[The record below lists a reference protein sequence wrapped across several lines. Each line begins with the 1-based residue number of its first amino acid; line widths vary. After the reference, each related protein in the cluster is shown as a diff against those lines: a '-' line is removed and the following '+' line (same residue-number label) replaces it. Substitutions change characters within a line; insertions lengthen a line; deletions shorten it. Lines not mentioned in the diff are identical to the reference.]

1 MSPSKVGELI
11 PAPHY
16 DPATDIVGGA
26 KPQVQKYIRAI
37 VTAAERLRRV
47 RKKLFVSARVRT
59 ATEKL
64 FLLSGLHCAE
74 LFTDILSAIQE
85 RGEDIEE
92 GLLLV
97 ETLGRGFRGQW
108 KMACES
114 EGESGTEG
122 GRKGCESWRMNEK
135 MVPKMSC
142 YELAIKIMIER
153 VEIMRED
160 RPPKDRIEELIEH
173 LRLLYDEEPTTQWYG
188 TPRTMIL
195 CVKEAGMG
203 RIEVATSK
211 DVWPPK
217 SFLLSWV
224 VRARK
229 LRFARE
235 GAQASE
241 ALIREVNR
249 KVHELALGSGITD
262 KQAVLNIAIAK
273 EFEIKLD
280 GLHAQAFDARN
291 FSVRDRCW
299 RCRITFG
306 FSWLWSERD
315 PSQVKTE
322 EVRDFEG
329 VWGEGDTSS
338 NVEFGMCAEYL
349 LWWESE
355 G

>member
-16 DPATDIVGGA
+16 DPATDIVGGPM
-26 KPQVQKYIRAI
+26 PQVQKYVRAI
-37 VTAAERLRRV
+37 LTAAARLHRV
-47 RKKLFVSARVRT
+47 MKILFVSARVRT
-59 ATEKL
+59 VTEKL

-97 ETLGRGFRGQW
+97 ETVGRGFRGQLR
-108 KMACES
+108 MACKS
-114 EGESGTEG
+114 EGESGGEG
-122 GRKGCESWRMNEK
+122 GREGCESWRMNKK
-135 MVPKMSC
+135 MVPKLSC
-142 YELAIKIMIER
+142 YELAIRIMIER

-160 RPPKDRIEELIEH
+160 RPPKDRIGNFRSNLHRGCSICFQFLADNLIEELIEH
-173 LRLLYDEEPTTQWYG
+173 LRPLYHEEPITQWYG
-188 TPRTMIL
+188 APRTMIL

-211 DVWPPK
+211 NVWPPK

-273 EFEIKLD
+273 EFE
-280 GLHAQAFDARN
+280 
-291 FSVRDRCW
+291 
-299 RCRITFG
+299 
-306 FSWLWSERD
+306 
-315 PSQVKTE
+315 
-322 EVRDFEG
+322 
-329 VWGEGDTSS
+329 
-338 NVEFGMCAEYL
+338 
-349 LWWESE
+349 
-355 G
+355 